1 MSVADGAGP
10 EPGPDADKDALEAD
24 IEQMRSA
31 LGETTSALAAKLDV
45 PQQARQKVDETKQR
59 IAAKAEPVRSN
70 AVPIAIVLG
79 VAVLGLII
87 RRRRRR
93 RRRN

>member
-10 EPGPDADKDALEAD
+10 EPGPDADKDEIEAD
-24 IEQMRSA
+24 IEKTREA

-59 IAAKAEPVRSN
+59 VAAKTEPVRAN
-70 AVPIAIVLG
+70 AVPIGVALG
-79 VAVLGLII
+79 VVIVGLII
-87 RRRRRR
+87 WRQRRR
-93 RRRN
+93 

>member
-10 EPGPDADKDALEAD
+10 EPGPDADKDDIEAD
-24 IEQMRSA
+24 IEKTREA

-59 IAAKAEPVRSN
+59 VAAKTEPVRTN
-70 AVPIAIVLG
+70 AVPIG
-79 VAVLGLII
+79 VALGGVVLVG
-87 RRRRRR
+87 
-93 RRRN
+93 